1 MSDFNAQVP
10 RNNEWK
16 PRLTDI
22 DGRIAHHVL
31 LRIQEQAHKVILGLN
46 VLSYSSVCLIGI
58 LILANAILSVSII
71 WRNLKFLSSSFAFVY
86 TSNIAVL
93 FVFVLILAFGQN
105 FDRKASSVIGQ
116 IAKQSLNKTP
126 GNSMDILQ
134 YELQCCGFEHGVKD
148 YSKRILY
155 HWIEPFSNKSVVLE
169 NDYHFVNYCK
179 GNDSTLCR
187 APNSCCA
194 DFAPKNE
201 YSSEALSCVQTY
213 LPWIS
218 STDVRQQVRYQR
230 AFKFG
235 QKENSTLSRPGCVV
249 KFASA
254 IQLWSYISM
263 LGFVLCF
270 LIFLSITCLLTLTIA
285 EVDGLGSTNRA
296 GNNISPL
303 LHLSVFGTLDMP
315 QDVSEDLELKGGYN
329 EVRMVQR
336 DEDII
341 AKFRRGKRAKQLRK
355 ANDSMSLRSDMQMF
369 WPTKRRRQLN
379 EFTLEK

>member
-1 MSDFNAQVP
+1 
-10 RNNEWK
+10 
-16 PRLTDI
+16 
-22 DGRIAHHVL
+22 
-31 LRIQEQAHKVILGLN
+31 
-46 VLSYSSVCLIGI
+46 
-58 LILANAILSVSII
+58 
-71 WRNLKFLSSSFAFVY
+71 
-86 TSNIAVL
+86 
-93 FVFVLILAFGQN
+93 
-105 FDRKASSVIGQ
+105 
-116 IAKQSLNKTP
+116 
-126 GNSMDILQ
+126 
-134 YELQCCGFEHGVKD
+134 
-148 YSKRILY
+148 
-155 HWIEPFSNKSVVLE
+155 
-169 NDYHFVNYCK
+169 
-179 GNDSTLCR
+179 
-187 APNSCCA
+187 
-194 DFAPKNE
+194 
-201 YSSEALSCVQTY
+201 
-213 LPWIS
+213 
-218 STDVRQQVRYQR
+218 
-230 AFKFG
+230 
-235 QKENSTLSRPGCVV
+235 
-249 KFASA
+249 
-254 IQLWSYISM
+254 M